1 MMDQNKPARFLDTAY
16 NALKANPG
24 ATNQI
29 LQAAAQG
36 QPVGLRGLAAAAAQ
50 QSQQEAQKA
59 MTALQQQGPQPN
71 IIQKMATQ
79 GIMSQMDTGL
89 PMAPQMSAPEEMP
102 QQMAGGGLVS
112 FADGGNVLP
121 PDVIE
126 AIQSHFAYGGEVR
139 GFAEGEEIESII
151 RRAMAGGRD
160 PSNLAKS
167 ETMKELF
174 SQNEDDILRKAL
186 ESETRAD
193 EIRRVMGLARNQ
205 AVGTAEAFDP
215 YAGELPVKGTGEA
228 GPMITRSGS
237 SAYPYHPTPEP
248 PQLNRPITAE
258 TADPIRTITA
268 NAYEKAS
275 KFPLG
280 SYSEPYEVPVG
291 PTPGKIPANAEESIY
306 NLRARTGIPE
316 LPAPEPRIN
325 AAVGGDTDLIRN
337 ITADA
342 YSKAS
347 RFPLGSYSEP
357 YEVQVSPRPGV
368 VPGATRAA
376 PQPVS
381 SPAPTSPGVHSMA
394 ERMGATASK
403 YGLQGMPP
411 SEAAA
416 EMERLTPKQ
425 TKWSGGAADEA
436 FNFGKVGEL
445 ASKLP
450 ESVKATG
457 RFLGKLAPY
466 SIALDPRVMA
476 LVKANVGGAE
486 MAGEY
491 ASESD
496 AAKRL
501 KEFMIEHGAPDLT
514 NVTLADKLRELGITD
529 SGIGDVLGGLAELKS
544 KDSNIQGL
552 DWVAKHGLAQK
563 VIDIEQNR
571 ARRRKEREERERQ
584 DAESEN
590 YAHGGDVR
598 GFADG
603 KLIQS
608 LTGQSEAPGMSLLK
622 GAADFFTPDVN
633 EAIPREEFD
642 VSRATAAQKE
652 KDMATLD
659 RLLENYPRE
668 SAPKQDIAKPAT
680 WKPKSHDGT
689 EVKASPRVPD
699 EGTKLYKPFKEAKT
713 DVPSAAVT
721 PDSQNLGGLTALGGL
736 GDMEKMRDLIMSLG
750 GHKEMSPE
758 ILQKLGD
765 LEGSARTSTIL
776 QSALGALGAGLSD
789 PYGGRYALG
798 RAALGALSGYQKGIG
813 SEEEIGRKAFDVLR
827 GYADAPEEEK
837 TAARDKLFD
846 IAKKSAELQSE
857 ERRSALRGVGGLS
870 FEERMLLKQAGDP
883 RKGLLTQGD
892 IANAKAQALKMTE
905 DWAKTQAANPPFKV
919 PTDAEKMNKT
929 REFMLQILPA
939 TDERTIGGLGANIG
953 AAQSSGLGGGTPRI
967 YQ

>member
-89 PMAPQMSAPEEMP
+89 PMAPQMGAPEEMP

-126 AIQSHFAYGGEVR
+126 AIQSHFADGGEVR
-139 GFAEGEEIESII
+139 GFAEGDIVDLLRQGLTREEAGSSGIDEALRRTMGWGMDKEAAEEELRRLGEKISGQRIPMGMEEAAGYDPKRLTLRGPERGSLSEENKRLDELI
-151 RRAMAGGRD
+151 RRQRAAQPMLEGLSKSANTVNPYTYAGEIHNLPETPYTYESGQANMPRTPLEHKTLSPEAQAFQSEQLSNAERLANAGERPPAEPSLRERLNASAGRAGQPFSLSGVSDTVGPMAKKALKTLMGTAGALGSVYETGKTGKELYDIYQDPTMGTQEKAEKGLSSALRSGLGAVGSSIGGIYGGVPGAMAGG
-160 PSNLAKS
+160 AGG
-167 ETMKELF
+167 
-174 SQNEDDILRKAL
+174 A
-186 ESETRAD
+186 
-193 EIRRVMGLARNQ
+193 GLADTVLGLGERL
-205 AVGTAEAFDP
+205 
-215 YAGELPVKGTGEA
+215 AG
-228 GPMITRSGS
+228 I
-237 SAYPYHPTPEP
+237 TPE
-248 PQLNRPITAE
+248 
-258 TADPIRTITA
+258 
-268 NAYEKAS
+268 
-275 KFPLG
+275 
-280 SYSEPYEVPVG
+280 
-291 PTPGKIPANAEESIY
+291 
-306 NLRARTGIPE
+306 
-316 LPAPEPRIN
+316 
-325 AAVGGDTDLIRN
+325 
-337 ITADA
+337 
-342 YSKAS
+342 
-347 RFPLGSYSEP
+347 
-357 YEVQVSPRPGV
+357 
-368 VPGATRAA
+368 
-376 PQPVS
+376 
-381 SPAPTSPGVHSMA
+381 SM
-394 ERMGATASK
+394 EASK
-403 YGLQGMPP
+403 YGDVNRAITLDELKARQIASGFIPELGTSRYP
-411 SEAAA
+411 EEEEESE
-416 EMERLTPKQ
+416 EY
-425 TKWSGGAADEA
+425 ADE
-436 FNFGKVGEL
+436 
-445 ASKLP
+445 
-450 ESVKATG
+450 SV
-457 RFLGKLAPY
+457 
-466 SIALDPRVMA
+466 
-476 LVKANVGGAE
+476 
-486 MAGEY
+486 
-491 ASESD
+491 
-496 AAKRL
+496 L
-501 KEFMIEHGAPDLT
+501 KEPKAKIPVKGAP
-514 NVTLADKLRELGITD
+514 
-529 SGIGDVLGGLAELKS
+529 
-544 KDSNIQGL
+544 
-552 DWVAKHGLAQK
+552 
-563 VIDIEQNR
+563 
-571 ARRRKEREERERQ
+571 
-584 DAESEN
+584 
-590 YAHGGDVR
+590 
-598 GFADG
+598 
-603 KLIQS
+603 
-608 LTGQSEAPGMSLLK
+608 
-622 GAADFFTPDVN
+622 
-633 EAIPREEFD
+633 
-642 VSRATAAQKE
+642 
-652 KDMATLD
+652 
-659 RLLENYPRE
+659 
-668 SAPKQDIAKPAT
+668 SAPPPKT
-680 WKPKSHDGT
+680 WKPEPHDGA
-689 EVKASPRVPD
+689 EVTPRQRVIE
-699 EGTKLYKPFKEAKT
+699 EGTKLDKPFKEAKT

-736 GDMEKMRDLIMSLG
+736 GNMEQMRDLIMSLG
-750 GHKEMSPE
+750 GHKEMRPE

-798 RAALGALSGYQKGIG
+798 RAALGALSGYQSGIK
-813 SEEEIGRKAFDVLR
+813 SEEDIGRKAFDVLR

-905 DWAKTQAANPPFKV
+905 DWAKTQAANPPFTV